1 MSQFKVG
8 QEVEIQDGRVG
19 IVRFVGETSFK
30 EGQWLGLE
38 LDVPEG
44 KNDGSVRGERYFD
57 CEPNFGLFV
66 LAAPSIHILAE
77 PESVAKPE
85 PKPTPKVA
93 NGKPVGLTPKPRPSS
108 IVPAARPARQSI
120 SGALGK
126 RASLAPSTPSAT
138 KPETRRQTMAPPLST
153 VSRTSRPSI
162 TPRSL
167 SPKKPSAQ
175 SSRHSS
181 IGPSLTVTRPA
192 VRSPPQTSSP
202 SPSIDRVLSP
212 SSTTTGSKATRT
224 LTNTGGVSTLAA
236 KTSTQHAKEKQDLE
250 AKIRALEKK
259 IGTNREKNKEQD
271 QLQEKL
277 DRYEGVIQKLQTK
290 CQALSKENND
300 LKEKQQQT
308 ETQSEAIENLKAE
321 HESFMEIAVL
331 DKDMAEERAEAF
343 KADLEAVKER
353 LEELELE
360 NDILRSENEDLSKD
374 MSPEELS
381 SQGWLHMQ
389 RQNDLL
395 QTAIIRLRDHTK
407 DEIHNLEQEI
417 KSLREDSEAL
427 DKFRSE
433 NDTTK
438 TRLLESRAEVDD
450 LKEQLDA
457 ALGAETMIEQLTER
471 NMAMSEQIEELR
483 NAVEDLENLKELN
496 DELEINHIEHAKQL
510 QEVIDLKDAAMLDQN
525 RRAAQLDEELID
537 RDYTISRFRELVTNM
552 QSDLEDMRSSKELTE
567 TEAQEL
573 GSHSRTMMDL
583 NRQLQASA
591 MSTKVKTI
599 EMELR
604 KMEAQEASE
613 HLAIVQLFLPEA
625 FHSERDSVLALL
637 RFKRIGF
644 KSRLL
649 HGFMK
654 DRVLSP
660 GPHAQGDHLLAACD
674 ALDKLTWISAMCDRF
689 TNTITGSSLVQFSK
703 FESSL
708 YELEPVERTLNGYIE
723 NLRKDELRE
732 QQVAEG
738 LQRYVYPN
746 SFYSQFVLIRVKINC
761 RHGPPL

>member
-1 MSQFKVG
+1 LT
-8 QEVEIQDGRVG
+8 
-19 IVRFVGETSFK
+19 TS
-30 EGQWLGLE
+30 
-38 LDVPEG
+38 
-44 KNDGSVRGERYFD
+44 
-57 CEPNFGLFV
+57 
-66 LAAPSIHILAE
+66 
-77 PESVAKPE
+77 
-85 PKPTPKVA
+85 
-93 NGKPVGLTPKPRPSS
+93 
-108 IVPAARPARQSI
+108 
-120 SGALGK
+120 SGA
-126 RASLAPSTPSAT
+126 
-138 KPETRRQTMAPPLST
+138 
-153 VSRTSRPSI
+153 
-162 TPRSL
+162 
-167 SPKKPSAQ
+167 
-175 SSRHSS
+175 
-181 IGPSLTVTRPA
+181 
-192 VRSPPQTSSP
+192 
-202 SPSIDRVLSP
+202 
-212 SSTTTGSKATRT
+212 
-224 LTNTGGVSTLAA
+224 STLNA
-236 KTSTQHAKEKQDLE
+236 KASTQHAKEKQDLE

-259 IGTNREKNKEQD
+259 VGSNREKNKEQD

-277 DRYEGVIQKLQTK
+277 DRYEGVIQKLQSK
-290 CQALSKENND
+290 CQVLSKENND
-300 LKEKQQQT
+300 LKEKNQQS

-321 HESFMEIAVL
+321 HESFMEMAVL

-353 LEELELE
+353 LEELTLE

-389 RQNDLL
+389 QQNDML
-395 QTAIIRLRDHTK
+395 QTAILRLRDHAK

-427 DKFRSE
+427 DKLRSE
-433 NDTTK
+433 YDSTK

-471 NMAMSEQIEELR
+471 NITMSEQIEELK
-483 NAVEDLENLKELN
+483 NAVEDLESLKELN

-525 RRAAQLDEELID
+525 RRAAQQDEELID

-591 MSTKVKTI
+591 ISTKVKTI

-674 ALDKLTWISAMCDRF
+674 ALDKLTWISAMCERF
-689 TNTITGSSLVQFSK
+689 TNTITGSSLEQFSK

-738 LQRYVYPN
+738 LQRYVCHYPF
-746 SFYSQFVLIRVKINC
+746 STRI
-761 RHGPPL
+761 H

>member
-8 QEVEIQDGRVG
+8 QLVEIQDGRQG

-57 CEPNFGLFV
+57 CEPNHGLFIQ
-66 LAAPSIHILAE
+66 AAPAIQVLEE
-77 PESVAKPE
+77 PTPAAKPV
-85 PKPTPKVA
+85 PKAAPKA
-93 NGKPVGLTPKPRPSS
+93 NGKPVGVISKPRPSN
-108 IVPAARPARQSI
+108 VAPPARPVRQSI
-120 SGALGK
+120 SGAPAK
-126 RASLAPSTPSAT
+126 RASLAPAASSVA
-138 KPETRRQTMAPPLST
+138 KPDARRQTMAPPSST
-153 VSRTSRPSI
+153 VSRASRLSV

-181 IGPSLTVTRPA
+181 IGPSVTAARPA
-192 VRSPPQTSSP
+192 TRSPPQTSSP
-202 SPSIDRVLSP
+202 SPNIDRVLSP
-212 SSTTTGSKATRT
+212 GASITASKPSRT
-224 LTNTGGVSTLAA
+224 LTNAGPPSTVAPRA
-236 KTSTQHAKEKQDLE
+236 SAQHEKEKQDLE

-259 IGTNREKNKEQD
+259 VGSNREKNKEQD
-271 QLQEKL
+271 QLQEKV

-290 CQALSKENND
+290 CQFLSKENND
-300 LKEKQQQT
+300 LREKQQ
-308 ETQSEAIENLKAE
+308 ESESQ
-321 HESFMEIAVL
+321 HESI
-331 DKDMAEERAEAF
+331 EAF
-343 KADLEAVKER
+343 KAQHDSFLEMAELDRDLAEEKAESIKAELDAIKER
-353 LEELELE
+353 LEEMELDNE
-360 NDILRSENEDLSKD
+360 VLRAENEELSKD

-381 SQGWLHMQ
+381 SQGWLQME
-389 RQNDLL
+389 RRNERL
-395 QTAIIRLRDHTK
+395 QEAVETLRDFNK
-407 DEIHNLEQEI
+407 DMRISYEAELKE
-417 KSLREDSEAL
+417 LREDSEELARI
-427 DKFRSE
+427 KSE
-433 NDTTK
+433 YDSIK
-438 TRLLESRAEVDD
+438 TRLLESRAEIDD

-483 NAVEDLENLKELN
+483 NAVEDLESLKELN

-510 QEVIDLKDAAMLDQN
+510 QEVIDLKDAQILDQN
-525 RRAAQLDEELID
+525 RKSTQQDEEMTD
-537 RDYTISRFRELVTNM
+537 KDYTISRFRELVTNM
-552 QSDLEDMRSSKELTE
+552 QSDLEDMRASKEITE
-567 TEAQEL
+567 SEAQEL

-583 NRQLQASA
+583 NRQLQATA
-591 MSTKVKTI
+591 MSTKIKTI

-637 RFKRIGF
+637 RFKRVGF

-654 DRVLSP
+654 ERVLSP
-660 GPHAQGDHLLAACD
+660 GPHAQGDHILAACD

-689 TNTITGSSLVQFSK
+689 TNTITGSSLEQFAK

-732 QQVAEG
+732 QQVADG
-738 LQRYVYPN
+738 LQRYVYFN
-746 SFYSQFVLIRVKINC
+746 IFFSFIFC
-761 RHGPPL
+761 

>member
-1 MSQFKVG
+1 MSRFKIG
-8 QEVEIQDGRVG
+8 QRVEIQDGRQG
-19 IVRFVGETSFK
+19 TVRFVGETSFK

-57 CEPNFGLFV
+57 CEANYGLFIQP
-66 LAAPSIHILAE
+66 APTIHIIEMEE
-77 PESVAKPE
+77 PETVVKPE
-85 PKPTPKVA
+85 AKATPKANGKA

-108 IVPAARPARQSI
+108 MAPPARSTRQSI
-120 SGALGK
+120 SGPPAPGK
-126 RASLAPSTPSAT
+126 RASMAPTPSAT
-138 KPETRRQTMAPPLST
+138 KLDARRQTMAPPLST
-153 VSRTSRPSI
+153 VSKSSRLSI

-181 IGPSLTVTRPA
+181 IGPSLTSARPLT
-192 VRSPPQTSSP
+192 RSPPLTSSP

-212 SSTTTGSKATRT
+212 PVSTFAGSKVSRTGANPPPPSTTLTPRATAQ
-224 LTNTGGVSTLAA
+224 L
-236 KTSTQHAKEKQDLE
+236 AKEKQDLE

-259 IGTNREKNKEQD
+259 IGNNREKNKDHD

-277 DRYEGVIQKLQTK
+277 ERYEGVIQKLQAK
-290 CQALSKENND
+290 CQSLSKDNND
-300 LKEKQQQT
+300 LREQQQES
-308 ETQSEAIENLKAE
+308 ETRFEALEKAQAE
-321 HESFMEIAVL
+321 HESQMELAEL
-331 DKDMAEERAEAF
+331 DRDMTEERAHSLQ
-343 KADLEAVKER
+343 ADLDAIKER
-353 LEELELE
+353 LTEMELE
-360 NDILRSENEDLSKD
+360 NDILREEKEELSKD
-374 MSPEELS
+374 MSPEELAS
-381 SQGWLHMQ
+381 RGWLQMQ
-389 RQNDLL
+389 EQNERYRLALEKMRDISREQTFNFEAEIQAL
-395 QTAIIRLRDHTK
+395 Q
-407 DEIHNLEQEI
+407 
-417 KSLREDSEAL
+417 EDSEEL
-427 DKFRSE
+427 DKIRSE
-433 NDTTK
+433 YDNTK

-483 NAVEDLENLKELN
+483 DAVEDLESLKELN
-496 DELEINHIEHAKQL
+496 DELEINHIEHGKQL
-510 QEVIDLKDAAMLDQN
+510 QEVIDLKDALILDQT
-525 RRAAQLDEELID
+525 RKATQQEEELTD
-537 RDYTISRFRELVTNM
+537 REYTISRFRELVTNM
-552 QSDLEDMRSSKELTE
+552 QSDLEDMRASKELTE

-625 FHSERDSVLALL
+625 FHAERDSVLALL

-660 GPHAQGDHLLAACD
+660 GPHAQSDHLLAACD
-674 ALDKLTWISAMCDRF
+674 ALDKLTWISAMCERF
-689 TNTITGSSLVQFSK
+689 TNSITGSSLEQFAK

-732 QQVAEG
+732 QQVADG
-738 LQRYVYPN
+738 LQRYVYQVDCN
-746 SFYSQFVLIRVKINC
+746 LKFY
-761 RHGPPL
+761 